1 VIDRLR
7 QWLQRFFAVFR
18 HTRIDRDHDAEIA
31 EHLQLAIDENR
42 RLGMSPAEAR
52 RQR

>member
-18 HTRIDRDHDAEIA
+18 HTRIDRDHEAEVAERLQMQSTKIA
-31 EHLQLAIDENR
+31 GCECLPPK
-42 RLGMSPAEAR
+42 PAAR
-52 RQR
+52 R